1 VGHPKLV
8 PNLNAELT
16 PCDYGIRYQQNQ
28 QEREAQGDAKTLIR
42 VLHG

>member
-1 VGHPKLV
+1 L
-8 PNLNAELT
+8 A
-16 PCDYGIRYQQNQ
+16 PCDDGIHYQQNH